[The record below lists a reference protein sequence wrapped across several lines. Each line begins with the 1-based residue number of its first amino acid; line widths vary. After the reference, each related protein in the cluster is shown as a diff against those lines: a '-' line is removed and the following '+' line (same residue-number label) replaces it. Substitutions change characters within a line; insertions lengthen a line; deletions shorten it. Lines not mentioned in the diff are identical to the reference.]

1 MTDHSNVDKPGISRR
16 EFLTQTSGIVAT
28 TLAAGSLFSEIAAA
42 QDSGAAQAQP
52 KPTSSNSSARR
63 KLSKPNLLFVF
74 SDQERYFNK
83 LPTGLSL
90 PAHERLQKTGV
101 TFHNHYCPAVMCTSS
116 RSVLLTG
123 LTTVDN
129 RMFENTDVAYVSDL
143 STKIPTIGHM
153 LRNAGYYTAYKGK
166 WHLGQKFESAEETSG
181 LTKEMEKY
189 GFSDFYSPGDI
200 IAHTLGGYEFDH
212 LIAGSAITWL
222 RRHGQKLNDEG
233 KPWCLFV
240 SLINPHDI
248 MYFNTDAPGQKVQDT
263 GHLTMHAAPAPKSS
277 FYQAT
282 WDMPVAKSLKQPFD
296 APGRPGAHR
305 EFDQMWGYVLGRVP
319 LEEERWHRFNNFY
332 INSIRSVDHQ
342 VNSILSELDALQLTD
357 RTAFIYTS
365 DHGEMAGAHGLRGKG
380 PFAYQETI
388 HLPMYVVHPDVQG
401 GQDAQAL
408 TGHIDMV
415 PTLLA
420 MAGVSPTQAA
430 EFAKRELPG
439 KDFSSVLSNPKAAK
453 VNATREGVLFTYSGL
468 VTNDGELFKMIGESK
483 AAGKKPVL
491 SIIKQG
497 FKPNMK
503 KRGSLRTVVDGRYK
517 FTRYFSPL
525 DHNDPKTIDEIY
537 KWNDVELYD
546 LKSDPDELVNLG
558 NDRKAN
564 QDLIMTMNT
573 KLQNLI
579 KTEIGKDNG
588 RELPNIPLVNWEIDR
603 IS

>member
-1 MTDHSNVDKPGISRR
+1 MADKSNTKKKGINRR
-16 EFLTQTSGIVAT
+16 KFLTKTSGIVAT
-28 TLAAGSLFSEIAAA
+28 SLAGSTFSGITAAEFSETKRTYA
-42 QDSGAAQAQP
+42 
-52 KPTSSNSSARR
+52 KPASLSSTTRR
-63 KLSKPNLLFVF
+63 ALSKPNLLFVF

-83 LPTGLSL
+83 LPSGLSL
-90 PAHERLQKTGV
+90 PAHERLQETGV

-129 RMFENTDVAYVSDL
+129 GMFENTDVPYVSDL

-153 LRNAGYYTAYKGK
+153 LRKAGYYTAYKGK
-166 WHLGQKFESAEETSG
+166 WHLGQKFESAKKTSE

-189 GFSDFYSPGDI
+189 GFADFYSPGDI

-212 LIAGSAITWL
+212 LIAGSATTWL
-222 RRHGQKLNDEG
+222 RRHGQQLNDEG

-248 MYFNTDAPGQKVQDT
+248 MYFNTDVPGEKKQDT
-263 GHLTMHAAPAPKSS
+263 GHLIMHAAPAPKSK
-277 FYQAT
+277 FYEAT
-282 WDMPVAKSLKQPFD
+282 WDMPIAGSLRQPFD
-296 APGRPGAHR
+296 DPGRPGAHR
-305 EFDQMWGYVLGRVP
+305 EFDQMWSYVLGRIP

-332 INSIRSVDHQ
+332 INSIRSVDYQ
-342 VNSILSELDALQLTD
+342 VNSILSELDALGLTD
-357 RTAFIYTS
+357 QTAFVYTS

-401 GQDAQAL
+401 GQNAQAL

-420 MAGVSPTQAA
+420 LAGVSSSLAA
-430 EFAKRELPG
+430 EFAGRELPG
-439 KDFSSVLSNPKAAK
+439 KDFSSVLSNPKSAK
-453 VNATREGVLFTYSGL
+453 VNATREAVLFTYSGL
-468 VTNDGELFKMIGESK
+468 ITNDGELFKMIGESK
-483 AAGKKPVL
+483 VKGKKPVF

-497 FKPNMK
+497 FKPDMK
-503 KRGSLRTVVDGRYK
+503 KRGSLRTVFDGRYK

-525 DHNDPKTIDEIY
+525 DHNQPKTIEEIY

-546 LKSDPDELVNLG
+546 LHSDPGEMVNLG
-558 NDRKAN
+558 NDLKTN
-564 QDLIMTMNT
+564 HDLIMSMNA
-573 KLQNLI
+573 KLQNQI
-579 KTEIGKDNG
+579 QAEIGNDDG
-588 RELPNIPLVNWEIDR
+588 RELPNIPFVNWEIDR